1 MINYPNGKK
10 IVYVD
15 TKKKPVKVRK
25 PVKAGNRGMSLESD
39 INDSNLYY
47 LEKDL
52 CLITKRPT
60 PINVVKVD
68 YAHGAKIIDA
78 YFEKQST
85 TDYNGVY
92 KSRYIDFEAKSTQS
106 KTSLPLSNIPHQQV
120 VHLEH
125 VLKHGGIAFF
135 IIEFARRDEVYFIDA
150 VDVINFIKAG
160 DRQSMPYEFIKEKG
174 ELIKKGYHPRLD
186 YLPIIEKRYFLK

>member
-68 YAHGAKIIDA
+68 YAWSENYRCI
-78 YFEKQST
+78 F
-85 TDYNGVY
+85 
-92 KSRYIDFEAKSTQS
+92 
-106 KTSLPLSNIPHQQV
+106 
-120 VHLEH
+120 
-125 VLKHGGIAFF
+125 
-135 IIEFARRDEVYFIDA
+135 
-150 VDVINFIKAG
+150 
-160 DRQSMPYEFIKEKG
+160 
-174 ELIKKGYHPRLD
+174 
-186 YLPIIEKRYFLK
+186 